1 MLHRAASNAYSW
13 WWASHIR
20 TKQSKWL
27 DNNLQD
33 VEVKVESMLKL
44 IEEDG
49 DSFAQ
54 KAEMYYRKRPE
65 LVKFVEE
72 FYRAYR
78 ALAERYDHIS
88 GELHKANK
96 TLATVFPDQLQ
107 LAIADGEE
115 IRSDKAL
122 SATVFPGRVQLGLE
136 DEEDISSTAAAPPGD
151 PTEIPGPSLPK
162 DLEKVTA
169 MATKLRRPERV
180 DLEMGREKAQEEID
194 KLQKGILILQTEK
207 EFIKS
212 CYESNLAKYWDIERR
227 MTDMQRQVCNLQDD
241 YNVSVSIEDDEARA
255 LMTATALKSCEAAL
269 VNLQEQQ
276 KQSMEEA
283 RLESDRIRAVRAKLM
298 SLKAAATAT
307 AKAQGEES
315 SGEAM
320 EPSSEMTVE
329 PAALAQERLELQFV
343 CEKIKEHFEKAS
355 VEELAEKIDELV
367 DKIISLEVT
376 VSSQTAQI
384 LRLRSETDELQRS
397 LQSFEEEEKAL
408 AAAAATV
415 TAADNA
421 AADDDGDHGSGSLSE
436 KLKDAEEE
444 LGRLQ
449 SLDKSVRD
457 ETQKLQVDFSS
468 ACRSFRDLSEK
479 LQSADGSCSSQE
491 DRDGEEEEEGI
502 KAPTDESNHGLATEA
517 SCSMLEPGL
526 CAEDRGMEIIH
537 SDPGEELPD
546 QKQEDEIG
554 KIGKPAAP
562 NREDGTAD
570 PEGIIDDS
578 SWRIVELEQEDQS
591 GENNHA
597 PRAEFD
603 GMAKKDLVLISDAED
618 DRECEA
624 GETGPT
630 GMREEDEEDRALDWQ
645 QLLLIGLE
653 DREKL
658 LLAEYTSILRNYKE
672 TKRKLSEAE
681 RRHEQ
686 HLLEMMAK
694 VRDLKN
700 AGAMKDEEILS
711 LRQKLQFLE
720 ANQENPGGYSAER
733 RDPQS
738 QAAGEKEE
746 ASPSSFSTFFAELKD
761 EGGDPEGLLA
771 KEINLQVPDK
781 PETENAVEGRFRRDI
796 DGLLEENLEFWLRF
810 SASFQQIQ
818 KLQTAWRG
826 LQGEI
831 ANLSDGRKTE
841 GGGAAGGGASGSSS
855 DAVAALFTN
864 LADLQTELLAWLDQN
879 AQLKAELQCRF
890 SSLCNI
896 KDEMS
901 RVLSD
906 SAGTEEAP
914 LTPYQAAKFHGEL
927 LNMQQE
933 NNKVA
938 DELQAGLDHVK
949 ALQAEVDRS
958 MAGLRRNLGI
968 SPPAKAQPHYHFR
981 HFSGRTRVPLRS
993 FLFGPSPS
1001 PRSPP
1006 SSPA

>member
-1 MLHRAASNAYSW
+1 
-13 WWASHIR
+13 
-20 TKQSKWL
+20 
-27 DNNLQD
+27 
-33 VEVKVESMLKL
+33 MLKL

-107 LAIADGEE
+107 LAVAGGEE
-115 IRSDKAL
+115 IPSDKAL
-122 SATVFPGRVQLGLE
+122 SAAVFPGRVRLGLE
-136 DEEDISSTAAAPPGD
+136 DDEEMSSTAAAPARD
-151 PTEIPGPSLPK
+151 PIEIPGPSLPK
-162 DLEKVTA
+162 YPEKVTA
-169 MATKLRRPERV
+169 MATKLRRPKRAN
-180 DLEMGREKAQEEID
+180 LEMGRDMAQEQIGRDKAQEEID
-194 KLQKGILILQTEK
+194 KLQKGILVLQTEK
-207 EFIKS
+207 EFIKG

-227 MTDMQRQVCNLQDD
+227 MTDMQRQVCNLQDG
-241 YNVSVSIEDDEARA
+241 YNVSVNIEDDEARA
-255 LMTATALKSCEAAL
+255 LMAATALKSCEAAL

-283 RLESDRIRAVRAKLM
+283 RLESDRISAVRGKLM

-307 AKAQGEES
+307 AQEEES
-315 SGEAM
+315 SGETM
-320 EPSSEMTVE
+320 EPSSEMMVE
-329 PAALAQERLELQFV
+329 PAGLAQERLELQSV

-384 LRLRSETDELQRS
+384 RRLKSETDELQRN
-397 LQSFEEEEKAL
+397 LQSLEEEKTAL
-408 AAAAATV
+408 A
-415 TAADNA
+415 TAAVSA
-421 AADDDGDHGSGSLSE
+421 ADDGDHGSGSLRE

-449 SLDKSVRD
+449 SLDKSVRVD
-457 ETQKLQVDFSS
+457 TQKLQVDFSS

-491 DRDGEEEEEGI
+491 ERDGEEEKDL
-502 KAPTDESNHGLATEA
+502 KAPTDESSHGLAKEA
-517 SCSMLEPGL
+517 SCSILEPGL
-526 CAEDRGMEIIH
+526 CMEDRGMGIVH
-537 SDPGEELPD
+537 SDATEELPG
-546 QKQEDEIG
+546 QKQEEEIG
-554 KIGKPAAP
+554 KIGKLAAP
-562 NREDGTAD
+562 NREDGTAG
-570 PEGIIDDS
+570 PEGNGDDS
-578 SWRIVELEQEDQS
+578 SGRIVELEQEDGN
-591 GENNHA
+591 GEHKPA
-597 PRAEFD
+597 GRAEFD
-603 GMAKKDLVLISDAED
+603 GIVKKDLAPVTDAEN
-618 DRECEA
+618 DREGEA

-630 GMREEDEEDRALDWQ
+630 GIREEDEEDRTLNWQ
-645 QLLLIGLE
+645 QLLLNGME

-681 RRHEQ
+681 KRHEQ

-694 VRDLKN
+694 IRNLKN

-720 ANQENPGGYSAER
+720 ASQEKPDGYSAER
-733 RDPQS
+733 RDPQL
-738 QAAGEKEE
+738 QAAGEKDE
-746 ASPSSFSTFFAELKD
+746 ASPSSLSTFFAELKD
-761 EGGDPEGLLA
+761 EGSGPEGLLA
-771 KEINLQVPDK
+771 KEINLQVPDE
-781 PETENAVEGRFRRDI
+781 PETGNAVEGRFRRDI

-810 SASFQQIQ
+810 GASFQHIQ
-818 KLQTAWRG
+818 KLQSAWRG
-826 LQGEI
+826 LQAEI
-831 ANLSDGRKTE
+831 AELSDGRKTE
-841 GGGAAGGGASGSSS
+841 AGGATGGAPSGSSS
-855 DAVAALFTN
+855 DGSSDAVPALFTN

-879 AQLKAELQCRF
+879 AHLKAELQCRF

-906 SAGTEEAP
+906 SAGAEEAP
-914 LTPYQAAKFHGEL
+914 LTAYQAAKFHGEL

-968 SPPAKAQPHYHFR
+968 SPPAKTQPHYHFR

-993 FLFGPSPS
+993 FLFGAKPKPKKPSIFSCMNPALQKQYS
-1001 PRSPP
+1001 DLTAGLPP
-1006 SSPA
+1006 